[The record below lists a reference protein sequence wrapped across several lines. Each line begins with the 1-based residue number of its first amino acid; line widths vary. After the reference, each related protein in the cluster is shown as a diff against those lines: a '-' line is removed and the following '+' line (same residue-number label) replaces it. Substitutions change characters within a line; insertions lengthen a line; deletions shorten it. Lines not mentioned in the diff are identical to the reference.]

1 MKAIKY
7 IYTLAA
13 AAAIAVSCEKA
24 EFLNRA
30 PYSQTSPENFY
41 KSEGDMRMALTSCY
55 EVINAWKIPGMSNT
69 QRGTYE
75 QGLMFI
81 MNAPTDEFVAAPSS
95 SQNTGLEMTW
105 ANFVESTQ
113 PVREFWKC
121 YYAGINRCNIIL
133 GYIDGINMDETLKN
147 RFKAEARFMR
157 AFFYYHLAWN
167 FGGVPIVTDYASD
180 GTEAR
185 SSLQSVY
192 KFIFDDLKYAYEN
205 ISTVGLI
212 QNVSADQYTVAA
224 YIGRICNYLA
234 ACKRYETGKEL
245 ATKQPLNDFSWVDA
259 DAMTD
264 GAVQALKLVVESS
277 PKVLISDYTN
287 LFRETTKTQQYQECL
302 FLTELPLSGS
312 EGHWP
317 NSYYLPSPASNGA
330 ETPTVY
336 GGYFIPT
343 PTLFYAYDSRDPRR
357 DHNCSGRVQ
366 DGSTKRL
373 IDGYTYLDPLPQVDT
388 INYTNKT
395 ADDKTIYEDKAG
407 RHLIKIE
414 VDVNG
419 TMKTGYSDLDGNVVY
434 EPYADS
440 LIYVGVTPG
449 VPTSNKDIRAWRI
462 HYPNPLFD
470 SETQVYRPTSALTAC
485 AGKYRMT
492 TIGALQHTHQQ
503 HAVSI
508 PLMRLGDVYLMYAEA
523 LYFDGDEGTARTYL
537 DKVLMRAANNDQ
549 TLFDE
554 LKAVYTRAD
563 FVEELLESRLREMPF
578 EFSRKWDLIRF
589 NKIDEAIAA
598 LESTRLTRF
607 DGQDIKVRLFK
618 RDWNSKVIRDPET
631 GEIIF
636 EEGIMPEELRENLL
650 KFPDSGGV
658 GVGVQTLQ
666 HNWAPHKIWLP
677 ISEEQIGVNPK
688 LYQNADWGG
697 NTGAGLIP
705 DDESGN
711 QDENPTETPEVE

>member
-41 KSEGDMRMALTSCY
+41 KTEGDMRMALTSCY
-55 EVINAWKIPGMSNT
+55 EVINAWKIPGLSNT

-133 GYIDGINMDETLKN
+133 GYIDGISMDETLKN

-245 ATKQPLNDFSWVDA
+245 ATRQPLNDFSWVDA

-277 PKVLISDYTN
+277 PKVLINDYTN
-287 LFRETTKTQQYQECL
+287 LFRETTKAQQYQECL

-336 GGYFIPT
+336 GGYFVPT

-366 DGSTKRL
+366 DGFTKRL

-407 RHLIKIE
+407 RHLIKID
-414 VDVNG
+414 VDVDG

-470 SETQVYRPTSALTAC
+470 SETQVYRPTSALNAC

-589 NKIDEAIAA
+589 NKIDEAIAE

-618 RDWNSKVIRDPET
+618 RDWNGKVIRDPET